1 MAKAPT
7 AKASAPDFDEAKT
20 YRVALNKIV
29 AVGRLTLY
37 PLDTHEL
44 TGKALNGIVA
54 EHGKGVIDDVV
65 ALG

>member
-1 MAKAPT
+1 MAKAPA
-7 AKASAPDFDEAKT
+7 AKASAPAFDEAKI

-29 AVGRLTLY
+29 SVGRLTLY

-44 TGKALNGIVA
+44 TGKALKGIVA
-54 EHGKGVIDDVV
+54 EHGPEVIDDVV